1 LRRSISIAILAG
13 AALHATVARADDSK
27 DAERSKLEQDLT
39 DLRARMAKQEEELA
53 KLREEREKP
62 ALVRFSGWAHVDWV
76 VSRQSSQDEVNG
88 ATGEPLN
95 ESRFMLRR
103 GRLRADMERGV
114 LSGALE
120 IDANTV
126 RGPQVR
132 PLEALASLRWPPD
145 KKDGEIWIMTTIGL
159 FHTPFGFE
167 ARELDRNR
175 PFLER
180 TTGTTAL
187 FTTTPFDLGLRVQG
201 GWRFLSYALGLMN
214 GSPLGDRAFPG
225 RDPNESKDLVAH
237 VGVDTKVAD
246 PVRVE
251 AGVSWLSGSGFHKG
265 TPSTKDMLVWR
276 DVNED
281 GIVQP
286 TEVQAIAGSAA
297 TPSENFRRFA
307 LGADLRVHVEIPVL
321 GELCLRTEIIRAKN
335 LDRALLPADPVASG
349 RDLRELGYYVGFTQ
363 DVTRYGIVGL
373 RYDYYD
379 PDTDASEQR
388 GIALVPKDASFT
400 TVSIMGAVRYPVEK
414 DGVQRYAGRLIVQ
427 YDHNTNALGR
437 GSNGLPTTLADDAFT
452 LRGEV
457 SF

>member
-1 LRRSISIAILAG
+1 MRRPVAVAILAG
-13 AALHATVARADDSK
+13 AVLSATRARAEEPS
-27 DAERSKLEQDLT
+27 EPEPGKLEHDLA

-53 KLREEREKP
+53 KLREERDKP
-62 ALVRFSGWAHVDWV
+62 PLVRFSGWAHADWV
-76 VSRQSSQDEVNG
+76 ISRQSSQDEVNG

-95 ESRFMLRR
+95 DNRFMLRR

-114 LSGALE
+114 LAGALE

-132 PLEALASLRWPPD
+132 PLEALVSLRWPPE
-145 KKDGEIWIMTTIGL
+145 KKDGDVWIMTTIGL
-159 FHTPFGFE
+159 FQTPFGFE

-201 GWRFLSYALGLMN
+201 GWRFLNYALGLMN

-237 VGVDTKVAD
+237 VGVDTKLAE

-265 TPSTKDMLVWR
+265 TPSTKDTIVWR

-281 GIVQP
+281 GLVQQ
-286 TEVQAIAGSAA
+286 TEIQAIAGSAA

-307 LGADLRVHVEIPVL
+307 LGADLRLHVEIPVL

-335 LDRALLPADPVASG
+335 LDRAILPADPVTSG

-363 DVTRYGIVGL
+363 DVTRYAIVGL
-373 RYDYYD
+373 RYDRYD
-379 PDTDASEQR
+379 PDTDASEQQ
-388 GIALVPKDASFT
+388 GLVLVPKDSSFT
-400 TVSIMGAVRYPVEK
+400 TVSVMGGVRYPVEK
-414 DGVQRYAGRLIVQ
+414 DGVRKYAGRLILQ